1 MARLDIFGD
10 GTGRN
15 LYSLTLTGPELFVL
29 HRALRQVGEPKE
41 PRPYIRLHG
50 QQQATLDEIREAL
63 ERTTDDIPRL
73 REQ

>member
-15 LYSLTLTGPELFVL
+15 LYALTLTGPELFVL
-29 HRALRQVGEPKE
+29 HRALKGMLEGPTVK
-41 PRPYIRLHG
+41 LHG
-50 QQQATLDEIREAL
+50 SQQVALADIRETL
-63 ERTTDDIPRL
+63 ERTTDDVPRL